1 MGSAVEVTAVNSLKG
16 EDVTEPPYVHSL
28 MAPAA
33 LCKIDPVSQVSLPHG
48 KGTSV
53 ASSAV
58 DSLTHERSHLEF
70 QSVAPSA
77 ADVASQLSHV
87 DLDSQVSVSSVD
99 PGRLVSLPQ
108 GKGTSVAPSAVD
120 SLTHEGLHL
129 RSSSVAPSAADVA
142 SQLSHVDLDSQ
153 VSEINYSP
161 ISTGNLPYVITPEGH
176 STISDSNSSIA
187 SNAEGVTNTRKA
199 GLNTFALGASDG
211 VKVGMKE
218 EDSEV
223 VPQHLEGLYRASID
237 GLDNEQT
244 SKLRVLLTRYADV
257 FASNDTDLGCF
268 PGIKHKIDTGNAKP
282 IRQPMRRTPMGFEQE
297 ERKHLESMLRNGVIQ
312 PSMSEWASPP
322 VLFRKKDGGV
332 RWCIDYR
339 GLNNVTV
346 KDAFPLPRIE
356 ECLDTLSETKFMT
369 TLDLAS
375 GYWQLEI
382 DEADRYKT
390 AFITRYG
397 LFEHI
402 RMGFGLCNAP
412 ATFSRAMQAVLHGLL
427 LDTVLAYL
435 DDVIVLGDSFDSHL
449 HNLAVVFERFR
460 EHNLKL
466 KPSKCSLIKTQVK
479 FLGKIVSDKGISI
492 DPGNTSKVQ
501 DWPEPR
507 SVNEVEIF
515 LGFMNYHRE
524 YIKTYA
530 DIAAP
535 LYQLTGSRGKTK
547 EFKWG
552 IEHQV
557 AFDHLKLAMT
567 TAPVLGYPKGSEP
580 FILDTDASDRAIGAE
595 LSQLQ
600 DGKHRVIG
608 YGSFVLTPAQ
618 RRYCT
623 TRKELLALVRF
634 TRQYRHYLLRK
645 QFYVRTDH
653 NSLVWLLRFRNVQGQ
668 LARWLEELSQYDMV
682 VLHRP
687 GVKHTNADSLSR
699 IPDPVPFCNCYTAG
713 MNYSDLPCGGCNYCQ
728 RAHQQWGR
736 FENDVD
742 DIVPLAVRQ
751 VLTAEPDDGPESE
764 GNVLPPLLPKTP
776 VTVSNWLPTYSCE
789 ELRSG
794 QINDGHLAVLFKWIE
809 EGYYPSQNELFIQSP
824 RLNIFG
830 YIKNN

>member
-1 MGSAVEVTAVNSLKG
+1 
-16 EDVTEPPYVHSL
+16 
-28 MAPAA
+28 
-33 LCKIDPVSQVSLPHG
+33 
-48 KGTSV
+48 
-53 ASSAV
+53 
-58 DSLTHERSHLEF
+58 
-70 QSVAPSA
+70 
-77 ADVASQLSHV
+77 
-87 DLDSQVSVSSVD
+87 
-99 PGRLVSLPQ
+99 
-108 GKGTSVAPSAVD
+108 
-120 SLTHEGLHL
+120 
-129 RSSSVAPSAADVA
+129 
-142 SQLSHVDLDSQ
+142 
-153 VSEINYSP
+153 
-161 ISTGNLPYVITPEGH
+161 
-176 STISDSNSSIA
+176 
-187 SNAEGVTNTRKA
+187 
-199 GLNTFALGASDG
+199 
-211 VKVGMKE
+211 
-218 EDSEV
+218 
-223 VPQHLEGLYRASID
+223 
-237 GLDNEQT
+237 
-244 SKLRVLLTRYADV
+244 
-257 FASNDTDLGCF
+257 
-268 PGIKHKIDTGNAKP
+268 
-282 IRQPMRRTPMGFEQE
+282 
-297 ERKHLESMLRNGVIQ
+297 
-312 PSMSEWASPP
+312 
-322 VLFRKKDGGV
+322 
-332 RWCIDYR
+332 
-339 GLNNVTV
+339 
-346 KDAFPLPRIE
+346 
-356 ECLDTLSETKFMT
+356 MT

-427 LDTVLAYL
+427 WDTVLAYL

-600 DGKHRVIG
+600 DGKYRVIG

-634 TRQYRHYLLRK
+634 TRQYRHYLLGN

-687 GVKHTNADSLSR
+687 EVKHTNADSLSR

-764 GNVLPPLLPKTP
+764 GNVLPLLLPKTP

-794 QINDGHLAVLFKWIE
+794 QMAVKYKLPLVIDVRDNGDGLASQDCLKILGEYLPQEQPIHRHRFVGSVMEMQNWLEAFPGTVFGFTAKILNGDHHPDLPEAVRTLPLEKLLLETDSPYLPLPDRTDCTPNILPEIAEAVGRIKHLPFPVVLESSRRAACKFY
-809 EGYYPSQNELFIQSP
+809 GLPSC
-824 RLNIFG
+824 
-830 YIKNN
+830 